1 MKSSTLIK
9 LSLSAVA
16 LLCGAATAQAA
27 TIVQLGAQG
36 GDIGMVTASG
46 SGPNT
51 AGAIYDAATLYSPSG
66 ALGYTGQ
73 EFGGVVLKRQGN
85 NWADNAGGDYIQLL
99 ANVSANPTLFYEA
112 MLAWNGGANNS
123 GQSAFLGSSSD
134 TVLESF
140 HIEFKG
146 RGSSNSPTVSFLLE
160 TSTGWYQANETV
172 QVIGNAYASFDAN
185 IASLTWTGYSQFG
198 VSAGAGTTPDTA
210 DIVSVGFY
218 FSDTATSG
226 NFSGGMVRNFEVTAI
241 SGGDQ
246 APTAAAQSVQYVLNT
261 PASITLAGS
270 DPEGSS
276 LTYSVGTPTNGTL
289 SGTAPDLT
297 YTPSA
302 DYTGSDSFTFT
313 VNDGTT
319 DSDPATVSITLNQAP
334 TADAQSSVQA
344 AINTPLSITL
354 TGSDPEGSNLTYSVG
369 APTNGTLSGTAPDL
383 TYTPSTDYTGSDSFT
398 FTVNDGLVDSASATV
413 SIVVSN
419 GAPTADAQ
427 SVQVVINTALSIV
440 LTGSDPDDGIDSWTV
455 ASTPTNGVLS
465 GTAPNLTY
473 TPTTN
478 YTGSDSFTFTVTDGT
493 TVSSAATVS
502 IFVSTTV
509 QTNAVYA
516 DVTGAAAFTSATDL
530 ANQGQAT
537 FASSTVSANQ
547 DPGTPEDGFNDGVT
561 ESNKGSMTWFR
572 DDVQPTQFPGEI
584 VLNLDVST
592 NSAGYNIT
600 TINSIAGYNIGGAQ
614 ADQVMTVEYSV
625 VGDTSY
631 TTLGTYSNE
640 AADTQGQYS
649 SISLADYLN
658 GNLATGVD
666 SLRFTYANP
675 AANTR
680 LVIQEIDVIGSP
692 NNVAPTAAAQS
703 VQYVLNTPASITL
716 AGSDPEGSSLTYS
729 VGTPTN
735 GTLSGTAP
743 DLTYTPSADY
753 TGSDSFTFT
762 VNDGTTDSDPATVSI
777 TLNQA
782 PTADAQSSVQAAIN
796 TPLSI
801 TLTGSDPEGSNLT
814 YSVGAPTNGTL
825 SGTAPD
831 LTYTPST
838 DYTGS
843 DSFTFT
849 VNDGT
854 TDSASATVSIVV
866 SNGAPTADA
875 QSVQVVINTALSIV
889 LTGSDPDDGIDSWT
903 VASTPTNGV
912 LSGTAPNLTY
922 TPTTNY
928 TGSDSFTFTVTDGTT
943 VSSAAT
949 VSIFVSNAVQTNVVY
964 PDVNGA
970 AAFSSDTDLANQG
983 QATFASSTVSANS
996 SENGFNDGVTASSQ
1010 DNITWFRADVTPTQ
1024 FPGEIVVNLDV
1035 SSYTSGYNITS
1046 INSIAGYNIGGK
1058 QADQVMTVEYSVVG
1072 DASYTMLGTFSNETA
1087 DTQGQYSSISLAD
1100 YLAGNLATG
1109 VDSLRFTYAD
1119 PAANTRLVIQ
1129 EIDVIGS
1136 PIIESKVWVGSVD
1149 GNWDSTTG
1157 NWSGG
1162 SDNLFSDGN
1171 SITFDDTAS
1180 TQAVVIDGASV
1191 APSSVIFS
1199 NTSGNN
1205 YTLSSA
1211 ADETLDGTGGI
1222 SATGTGDVTISSGI
1236 IGSGGFTQSGSGKT
1250 ILSGA
1255 NTYSGDTSV
1264 SAGTLEIGGAG
1275 SLGVSGNYAGAIAN
1289 SGALIFNSSTNQSLS
1304 GVISAAGGLVQGGA
1318 GTLTLTGENTYAG
1331 STTVSAGATLKVT
1344 TQNALG
1350 DTAGATTVAAGATLE
1365 LAYAP
1370 QTNPSPITESLTIS
1384 GDGVSGT
1391 EGAIKVTAGQIAE
1404 EYSGTITLASDAT
1417 INIAARWDTGGT
1429 VTDGDN
1435 SFTLTKIG
1443 TEQWR
1448 PSATA
1453 DYAHLVIN
1461 EGEFELSSVN
1471 ALPSDTVT
1479 VNSGARLD
1487 TWGNMDLT
1495 QTGHTPSITFNDGSS
1510 FIIDRN
1516 GAVVTI
1522 GGVMVLNGNVEF
1534 IKPGSGGSLT
1544 VISAISGTGALTL
1557 ESGSATP
1564 GSMTFSGN
1572 NTYSATT
1579 IIGDGAVGA
1588 GSMILYAG
1596 STTGF
1601 SNNSDFQVSANSSLK
1616 LNGLSNTI
1624 GSLGDFSAAGGT
1636 VENDNATA
1644 ATLTIGDNGN
1654 STTFSGIIQDGAG
1667 GGALSLTKIGSGTM
1681 TISGANTYTGATTV
1695 NAGTLDIDSI
1705 GTYPSAITVAA
1716 AGSLEVDLGTTLA
1729 LQAALSV
1736 DAASQIVIDG
1746 TPTLASYTL
1755 ISATLITGT
1764 PVLSASIEGYALEV
1778 NGQNLELNALP
1789 TNDVASWAASYTAS
1803 DAAFTGSPATDP
1815 LTDYDNDGLSNLL
1828 EYVLGGSPIANQD
1841 TAVPTVSQD
1850 ATYMIFTYNR
1860 SDISTATGN
1869 DVTIVAEYAADLSG
1883 SWTAAVNGT
1892 ASVVIEENTS
1902 ADPDVVTVK
1911 VPLAGTEQFIRLNV
1925 LTGP

>member
-1 MKSSTLIK
+1 M
-9 LSLSAVA
+9 
-16 LLCGAATAQAA
+16 
-27 TIVQLGAQG
+27 
-36 GDIGMVTASG
+36 
-46 SGPNT
+46 
-51 AGAIYDAATLYSPSG
+51 
-66 ALGYTGQ
+66 
-73 EFGGVVLKRQGN
+73 
-85 NWADNAGGDYIQLL
+85 
-99 ANVSANPTLFYEA
+99 
-112 MLAWNGGANNS
+112 
-123 GQSAFLGSSSD
+123 
-134 TVLESF
+134 
-140 HIEFKG
+140 
-146 RGSSNSPTVSFLLE
+146 
-160 TSTGWYQANETV
+160 
-172 QVIGNAYASFDAN
+172 
-185 IASLTWTGYSQFG
+185 
-198 VSAGAGTTPDTA
+198 
-210 DIVSVGFY
+210 
-218 FSDTATSG
+218 
-226 NFSGGMVRNFEVTAI
+226 
-241 SGGDQ
+241 
-246 APTAAAQSVQYVLNT
+246 
-261 PASITLAGS
+261 
-270 DPEGSS
+270 
-276 LTYSVGTPTNGTL
+276 GTPTNGTL

-344 AINTPLSITL
+344 AINTDLSITL
-354 TGSDPEGSNLTYSVG
+354 AGSDPEGSNLTYSVG
-369 APTNGTLSGTAPDL
+369 TPTNGTLSGTAPDL

-455 ASTPTNGVLS
+455 GSTPTNGVLS

-547 DPGTPEDGFNDGVT
+547 DPGTPEGGFNDGVT
-561 ESNKGSMTWFR
+561 DSNKGSMTWFR

-600 TINSIAGYNIGGAQ
+600 
-614 ADQVMTVEYSV
+614 
-625 VGDTSY
+625 
-631 TTLGTYSNE
+631 
-640 AADTQGQYS
+640 
-649 SISLADYLN
+649 
-658 GNLATGVD
+658 
-666 SLRFTYANP
+666 
-675 AANTR
+675 
-680 LVIQEIDVIGSP
+680 
-692 NNVAPTAAAQS
+692 
-703 VQYVLNTPASITL
+703 
-716 AGSDPEGSSLTYS
+716 
-729 VGTPTN
+729 
-735 GTLSGTAP
+735 
-743 DLTYTPSADY
+743 
-753 TGSDSFTFT
+753 
-762 VNDGTTDSDPATVSI
+762 
-777 TLNQA
+777 
-782 PTADAQSSVQAAIN
+782 
-796 TPLSI
+796 
-801 TLTGSDPEGSNLT
+801 
-814 YSVGAPTNGTL
+814 
-825 SGTAPD
+825 
-831 LTYTPST
+831 
-838 DYTGS
+838 
-843 DSFTFT
+843 
-849 VNDGT
+849 
-854 TDSASATVSIVV
+854 
-866 SNGAPTADA
+866 
-875 QSVQVVINTALSIV
+875 
-889 LTGSDPDDGIDSWT
+889 
-903 VASTPTNGV
+903 
-912 LSGTAPNLTY
+912 
-922 TPTTNY
+922 
-928 TGSDSFTFTVTDGTT
+928 
-943 VSSAAT
+943 
-949 VSIFVSNAVQTNVVY
+949 
-964 PDVNGA
+964 
-970 AAFSSDTDLANQG
+970 
-983 QATFASSTVSANS
+983 
-996 SENGFNDGVTASSQ
+996 
-1010 DNITWFRADVTPTQ
+1010 
-1024 FPGEIVVNLDV
+1024 
-1035 SSYTSGYNITS
+1035 S
-1046 INSIAGYNIGGK
+1046 INSIAGYNIGGE

-1289 SGALIFNSSTNQSLS
+1289 SGALIFNRSTNQSLS

-1391 EGAIKVTAGQIAE
+1391 EGAIKVTAGQTAE

-1443 TEQWR
+1443 TDQWR

-1516 GAVVTI
+1516 DAVVTI

-1736 DAASQIVIDG
+1736 DAASQIAIDG

-1755 ISATLITGT
+1755 ISATSITGT

-1789 TNDVASWAASYTAS
+1789 TNDVASWAAGYTAS

-1883 SWTAAVNGT
+1883 SWTAAVNGI